1 MQVEWLPTA
10 LRDLQ
15 KLREFILPHN
25 PDAARRVGVIIRKAV
40 SALEIHPGLGKEV
53 EDLSRFYDLVIPFAS
68 RSYILRYRIYR
79 ETLFVVALRHAR
91 EVGFHE
97 E

>member
-15 KLREFILPHN
+15 KLREFLRPHN
-25 PDAARRVGVIIRKAV
+25 PDAARKAAILIRKAV
-40 SALEIHPGLGKEV
+40 STLEAHPGLGKEV
-53 EDLSRFYDLVIPFAS
+53 EDLPGFYDLIIPFVS
-68 RSYILRYRIYR
+68 RGYVLRYRLYG
-79 ETLFVVALRHAR
+79 ETIFIVALRHAR
-91 EVGFHE
+91 EVGFLE